1 VEQEEQMEEQEEQT
15 EEQEQMEEQGEQVE
29 EQGEQV
35 EEQEEQEEQ
44 MEEQEQV
51 EEDREQDLIA
61 VVASVPPQ
69 MALLLLPQVLEL
81 KPLVSHVVGLSFRY
95 LTSIALNNQVPS
107 ITTHDIFPTFLLS
120 TSTSTSNLPNSTPAP
135 QSTSTV
141 SSALP
146 TTTEDTSSTSTD
158 TSSAAD
164 SAATSLSS
172 SSSIG
177 DTTSS
182 TVCQSLIFD
191 LLL

>member
-1 VEQEEQMEEQEEQT
+1 M
-15 EEQEQMEEQGEQVE
+15 GEQVE

-44 MEEQEQV
+44 TEEQEQV

-120 TSTSTSNLPNSTPAP
+120 TSTSTSTSNLPNSTPAP

>member
-1 VEQEEQMEEQEEQT
+1 MEEREEQT
-15 EEQEQMEEQGEQVE
+15 EEQEQMEEQG
-29 EQGEQV
+29 GQV

-44 MEEQEQV
+44 TEEQEQV

-69 MALLLLPQVLEL
+69 MALLFLPQVLEL
-81 KPLVSHVVGLSFRY
+81 KPLVSHVVGLSSRY

-107 ITTHDIFPTFLLS
+107 ITTHDIFPTFLL
-120 TSTSTSNLPNSTPAP
+120 STSTSNLPNSTPAP

-146 TTTEDTSSTSTD
+146 TTTEDTSSTSAD